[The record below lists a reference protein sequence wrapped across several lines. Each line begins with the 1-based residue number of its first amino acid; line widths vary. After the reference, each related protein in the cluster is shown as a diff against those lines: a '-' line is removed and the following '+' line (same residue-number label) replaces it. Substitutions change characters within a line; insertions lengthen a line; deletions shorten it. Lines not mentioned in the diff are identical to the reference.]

1 MTFGSPHQG
10 VFGVPSCQAFIGD
23 PVLGPALCELV
34 RRLLNEGAYIPWIQ
48 RQWPEYYTSAQNII
62 MSIDLIAP
70 AQYWHDPF
78 NHTDFLNG
86 SIYLADINNEMD
98 VKRDEYRE
106 NLMRLENFVMVR
118 WRDETTIIPA
128 ASSQFG
134 FYLPGQVRCLVSS
147 HVNICGQDLIT
158 LPLQQLELYKSDWL
172 GLRQLEEE
180 GRLHFLEQAGDHMH
194 WEWDWYV
201 ENVVIPY
208 LVT

>member
-48 RQWPEYYTSAQNII
+48 RQWPDHNHSAHNII
-62 MSIDLIAP
+62 LPLDLIAP

-78 NHTDFLNG
+78 NHTDFLTG
-86 SIYLADINNEMD
+86 SIYLADINNEKD
-98 VKRDEYRE
+98 VKSDEYRE
-106 NLMRLENFVMVR
+106 NLLRLENFVMVG

-134 FYLPGQVRCLVSS
+134 FYLPGQVRCVWSAS
-147 HVNICGQDLIT
+147 
-158 LPLQQLELYKSDWL
+158 
-172 GLRQLEEE
+172 
-180 GRLHFLEQAGDHMH
+180 
-194 WEWDWYV
+194 
-201 ENVVIPY
+201 
-208 LVT
+208 VTC